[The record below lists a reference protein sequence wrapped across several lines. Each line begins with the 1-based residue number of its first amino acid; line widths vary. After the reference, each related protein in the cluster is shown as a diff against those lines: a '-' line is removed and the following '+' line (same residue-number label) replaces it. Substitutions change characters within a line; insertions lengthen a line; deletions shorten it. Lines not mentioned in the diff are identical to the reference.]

1 MRELLAWVRTCS
13 VPPGMFR
20 FTLAKLLSPVPWV
33 LPKVPR
39 PAIQGGARSRPAL
52 PDSCSHQAS

>member
-20 FTLAKLLSPVPWV
+20 FTLAKLLSPVPCV
-33 LPKVPR
+33 LPTVPR
-39 PAIQGGARSRPAL
+39 PVIPGGARSRSRF
-52 PDSCSHQAS
+52 PDSCSY